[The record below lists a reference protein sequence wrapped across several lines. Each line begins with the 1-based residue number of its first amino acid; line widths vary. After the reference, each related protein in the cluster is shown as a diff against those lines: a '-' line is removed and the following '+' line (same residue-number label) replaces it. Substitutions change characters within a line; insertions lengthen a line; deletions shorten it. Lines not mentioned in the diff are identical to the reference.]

1 MRKKKNLKRELKSIY
16 QRINNHNTTNDRG
29 HDLINN
35 NSHAVGEMSLQRSF
49 KNKTLENCKLIQ
61 KLDVVRDTA
70 VELGFFEDRCTAY
83 GFTSDIEKFEILQR
97 IWPRP
102 DILDFVYDEE
112 RTYFNLYKFLE
123 GKDRIALYI
132 RSYSILAGASKI

>member
-1 MRKKKNLKRELKSIY
+1 
-16 QRINNHNTTNDRG
+16 
-29 HDLINN
+29 
-35 NSHAVGEMSLQRSF
+35 MSLQRSF